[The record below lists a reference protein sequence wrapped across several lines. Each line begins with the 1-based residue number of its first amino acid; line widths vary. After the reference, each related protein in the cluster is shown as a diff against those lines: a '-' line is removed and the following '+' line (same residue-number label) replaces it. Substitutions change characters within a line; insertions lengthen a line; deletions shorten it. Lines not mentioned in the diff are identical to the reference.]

1 MRGNGFGSGA
11 LLSNKNNKKPI
22 SVDAPIVALQLMGS
36 INMADQTPRY
46 RSYDTD
52 VDIPDKTPIDRR
64 VAPYRFGQSP
74 RADFHPEEPVPLF
87 LSDYDGEPDP
97 SEYLAPLRARRRS
110 LSTRILAGVLAAAAV
125 AALFAMFSAD
135 VTHDIIVNAKASIA
149 AALPAPYAAAKPD
162 SAQLTAGDA
171 QLRNPK
177 DAARLSAPAS
187 QTPGVRNVT
196 TVAVAPTREE
206 ITTAYQSALQG
217 RAPAAAAPAAAAP
230 AAPAPVAAAPPAAA
244 PVAAPPPAPVPELMI
259 PGDAIHHLDPN
270 EIAASLRRGDDLIA
284 SGDLAAARLVL
295 RRAANAG
302 DAQAA
307 MTLAGT
313 YDPVILEKLGVHG
326 FVPDVAMA
334 RVWYEKAKKF
344 GSTEAPQRLELLAS
358 KQHRPP
364 PHMTRLRATVTAE
377 EFLPQAD
384 KFN

>member
-1 MRGNGFGSGA
+1 M
-11 LLSNKNNKKPI
+11 
-22 SVDAPIVALQLMGS
+22 V
-36 INMADQTPRY
+36 DQTPRY
-46 RSYDTD
+46 RSYDPD
-52 VDIPDKTPIDRR
+52 VDIHDKTLTDRR
-64 VAPYRFGQSP
+64 VAPYKFEQSV
-74 RADFHPEEPVPLF
+74 RTEDPVPVF

-97 SEYLAPLRARRRS
+97 SEYVTPLHKDGRRS
-110 LSTRILAGVLAAAAV
+110 ISARILAGVLATAAA
-125 AALFAMFSAD
+125 AILFAMFSSDA
-135 VTHDIIVNAKASIA
+135 TRDIIVNAKASIA
-149 AALPAPYAAAKPD
+149 ASLPTPYAVVQPD
-162 SAQLTAGDA
+162 SAQLTASDT

-177 DAARLSAPAS
+177 DAARLSAPANEG
-187 QTPGVRNVT
+187 PGVR
-196 TVAVAPTREE
+196 TVPTGAVAPTREE
-206 ITTAYQSALQG
+206 ITTAYQSAMQG
-217 RAPAAAAPAAAAP
+217 RAPAATQPAAIPP

-344 GSTEAPQRLELLAS
+344 GSAEAPQRLELLAS
-358 KQHRPP
+358 KQH
-364 PHMTRLRATVTAE
+364 
-377 EFLPQAD
+377 
-384 KFN
+384 